1 MKSDLQFKLRQV
13 LVIIGL
19 WMFFGFVLT
28 VYDHL
33 VLLSDIS
40 VGPSVDYSFWLATL
54 RNVGGGLIGGILG
67 GGFMTFYINVKYQDK
82 PYGYTIVAVSVSFV
96 LIIALVTVVMG
107 ITIVPMRTGKPW
119 YDPASRQALM
129 AFLRDPAPIKSLLV
143 WSFIVAV
150 TQMLVQVSQKFGRGA
165 FWSLVSGKY
174 QIPREETR
182 TFMFLDLNASTA
194 MAERLGDKQY
204 HLLLREFFADITQPI
219 LNNKG
224 SIYQYVGDEVVIA
237 WGNQASANNN
247 CVQCFF
253 DIRQTI
259 ADKAESYQARF
270 GVVPSFKAGIHCGN
284 VVAGEVGIIKRDI
297 TYSGDVLNTTSR
309 IQGMCKQFNTDLI
322 VSHDVAQTLNLFNKY
337 QLMPLG
343 HIKLRGKENELLL
356 NTVMLVA

>member
-1 MKSDLQFKLRQV
+1 MKSDLQFKLRQL

-19 WMFFGFVLT
+19 WMFFGFALT

-33 VLLSDIS
+33 VLLSFIS
-40 VGPSVDYSFWLATL
+40 NGPSAEYSFWVAAM
-54 RNVGGGLIGGILG
+54 RNVGGGLIGGVLG
-67 GGFMTFYINVKYQDK
+67 GGLMTFYINVKYQDK

-107 ITIVPMRTGKPW
+107 MTIVPMRTGLPW
-119 YDPASRQALM
+119 YDAASRRALL
-129 AFLRDPAPIKSLLV
+129 AFIQDPAPIKALLV

-150 TQMLVQVSQKFGRGA
+150 TQMLVQVSQKFGRGS

-194 MAERLGDKQY
+194 MAEKMGDKQY
-204 HLLLREFFADITQPI
+204 HMLLREFFADITQPI
-219 LNNKG
+219 LNNNG

-237 WGNQASANNN
+237 WGNRASANNN

-253 DIRQTI
+253 DIRQAI
-259 ADKAESYQARF
+259 ADKGERYQARF

-297 TYSGDVLNTTSR
+297 TYSGDVLNTTAR
-309 IQGMCKQFNTDLI
+309 IQGMCKQFNTDII
-322 VSHDVAQTLNLFNKY
+322 VSHDVVRTLDLFDKY
-337 QLMPLG
+337 RLMPLG
-343 HIKLRGKENELLL
+343 QIKLRGKEHELLL
-356 NTVMLVA
+356 NAVVLVG

>member
-19 WMFFGFVLT
+19 WIFFGFVLT

-33 VLLSDIS
+33 VLLSYIS
-40 VGPSVDYSFWLATL
+40 NGPSAEYSFWVAAM
-54 RNVGGGLIGGILG
+54 RNMGGGLIGGVLG
-67 GGFMTFYINVKYQDK
+67 GSLMTFYINVKYQDK

-107 ITIVPMRTGKPW
+107 MTIVPMRTGRPW
-119 YDPASRQALM
+119 YDAASRRALLE
-129 AFLRDPAPIKSLLV
+129 FIQDPAPVKALLV

-165 FWSLVSGKY
+165 FWNLVSGKY

-194 MAERLGDKQY
+194 MAEKMGDKQY

-219 LNNKG
+219 LDNNG

-237 WGNQASANNN
+237 WGHQAAAYNN

-253 DIRQTI
+253 DIRQAI
-259 ADKAESYQARF
+259 ADKREHYQARF

-309 IQGMCKQFNTDLI
+309 IQGMCKEFNTDLI
-322 VSHDVAQTLNLFNKY
+322 VSHDVARNLDLFDKFV
-337 QLMPLG
+337 LKPLG

-356 NTVMLVA
+356 NTVMLVV